1 VGGNAESD
9 GDTIVLS
16 TADRAGNMVAWV
28 NSLYSGFGS
37 GLTVPGYGITLHDRG
52 ALFTLDPKSPNKIEP
67 HKRPYNTLS
76 AGFVM
81 RNDKPL
87 MTVTLMGGDVQAQGI
102 AQVLVSIFDLGANVQ
117 AASDMA
123 RFRHSQVPDM
133 LSMESQLFKLVG
145 EQLQA
150 MGHKVRSM
158 NGAPMGGFQAIM
170 VAPDTGV
177 YRAGSDHRKDGQA
190 VGY

>member
-1 VGGNAESD
+1 MTVSAQ
-9 GDTIVLS
+9 
-16 TADRAGNMVAWV
+16 A
-28 NSLYSGFGS
+28 
-37 GLTVPGYGITLHDRG
+37 LTVPGYGLTLHNRG
-52 ALFTLDPKSPNKIEP
+52 GLFTLDPKSPNVIQP

-87 MTVTLMGGDVQAQGI
+87 MTVTLMGGDMQAQGI
-102 AQVLVSIFDLGANVQ
+102 AQVLVDILDLGANLQ

-123 RFRHSQVPDM
+123 RFRHTQVPNM
-133 LSMESQLFKLVG
+133 LMMESQLAELVG
-145 EQLQA
+145 AQLKA
-150 MGHKVRSM
+150 MGHDVQSM

-170 VAPDTGV
+170 VAPETGV